1 MVIKKFILI
10 TFLFFCYV
18 TGFSQNSFFDDIHL
32 MDNQRS
38 KQLLNDSNGVIT
50 NSFLIR
56 STSSFQFLQ
65 SKLSAISKDIVQ
77 SISLNFDQQNNS
89 LLPISFNDGNMYPAR
104 GWQERYSYG
113 VNLKLLIF
121 DINYQPE
128 KLTVQNLTQEY
139 YAGNTNDGNF
149 MFKYFG
155 MVANNIDNFRQ
166 FGFDR
171 IEETTLG
178 QSRAGVKFK
187 YIAAGLS
194 NENIWWGPGKINS
207 LVFTNNAAGFKH
219 YYLKTVEPI
228 KTYIG
233 SFELAGVVGKL
244 DTTKYTEIDQEL
256 LNVCR
261 PCKVFKNLDERE
273 IDGITINWQPRWIP
287 NFYIGYAYSR
297 QFYRH
302 ATNVLGDTV
311 NFFSKDLP
319 KQEIGSLFFR
329 FSMPEDHAEFYG
341 EIGMPDETPWPW
353 KFFKTNVRTGYVF
366 GATKI
371 MPLKLWNSYL
381 DLNVEFT
388 QLQINDPR
396 KLFYIGKVNV
406 GGKPTSWYQSTIV
419 QQGYSNNGQL
429 IGASIGPGSNNQSI
443 SLTWNKGYNKI
454 GIYFERIS
462 YNNDFYSVAYISPY
476 NGSYVKEFNSN
487 VYGYYNRYWVDLT
500 QRLGFTLMPIKNILF
515 SASFANTKSLNYRW
529 IRIEDGSN
537 KYDEPSSLSDKYNEQ
552 FQMSIK
558 YLLHAVI
565 K

>member
-1 MVIKKFILI
+1 MVVKKI
-10 TFLFFCYV
+10 LFF
-18 TGFSQNSFFDDIHL
+18 TILFFSYFIGVAQNSFFDDIHL
-32 MDNQRS
+32 MDYQRTR
-38 KQLLNDSNGVIT
+38 QLLNDSNGVIT

-65 SKLSAISKDIVQ
+65 SKLKGTTKDIVQ
-77 SISLNFDQQNNS
+77 SVNFSFDQQNNS
-89 LLPISFNDGNMYPAR
+89 FLPTSFNDGNIYPAR

-139 YAGNTNDGNF
+139 YAGNTEDGNF

-166 FGFDR
+166 FGYDR

-178 QSRAGVKFK
+178 QSRVGLKFK
-187 YIAAGLS
+187 YMAAGIS
-194 NENIWWGPGKINS
+194 NENIWWGPGKRNG

-233 SFELAGVVGKL
+233 NFEFAGVVGKL
-244 DTTKYTEIDQEL
+244 EPTKYTDIDQSL
-256 LNVCR
+256 LDICQ

-273 IDGITINWQPRWIP
+273 IDGITINYQPKWIP

-297 QFYRH
+297 QFYRN
-302 ATNVLGDTV
+302 ATNEFGDTV

-319 KQEIGSLFFR
+319 KQEIGSMFFR
-329 FSMPEDHAEFYG
+329 FAMPEDHAEFYG

-353 KFFKTNVRTGYVF
+353 KFFKTTVRPGYII
-366 GATKI
+366 GASKLV
-371 MPLKLWNSYL
+371 PLKLWNSYL
-381 DLNVEFT
+381 NLNVEFT
-388 QLQINDPR
+388 QLQIMDPR
-396 KLFYIGKVNV
+396 KVLYQGFANV
-406 GGKPTSWYQSTIV
+406 GGRPDSWYQSTTV
-419 QQGYSNNGQL
+419 KQGWSNNGQL
-429 IGASIGPGSNNQSI
+429 LGASIGPGSNNQSI
-443 SLTWNKGYNKI
+443 SLSWNKGYNKV
-454 GIYFERIS
+454 GVFVERTS

-476 NGSYVKEFNSN
+476 FGTLVPSGQV

-500 QRLGFTLMPIKNILF
+500 QRLEIQIMPIKNLLL
-515 SASFANTKSLNYRW
+515 SASFSNTHALNYRW
-529 IRIEDGSN
+529 IRIEDGSS
-537 KYDEPSSLSDKYNEQ
+537 YDEPSSLSDKYNNQ

-558 YLLHAVI
+558 YLLHAVF

>member
-1 MVIKKFILI
+1 MVVKKLILV
-10 TFLFFCYV
+10 TFFFFCYFKGY
-18 TGFSQNSFFDDIHL
+18 TQNSFFDDIRL
-32 MDNQRS
+32 MDYQRNR
-38 KQLLNDSNGVIT
+38 QLLNDSNGIIT

-56 STSSFQFLQ
+56 STSSFQYLQ
-65 SKLSAISKDIVQ
+65 SKLKGTAKDIVQ

-89 LLPISFNDGNMYPAR
+89 LQPISFNDGNMYPAR

-128 KLTVQNLTQEY
+128 KITVQNLTQEY
-139 YAGNTNDGNF
+139 YPGNTGDGNF

-166 FGFDR
+166 FGYDR

-178 QSRAGVKFK
+178 QSRAGIKFK
-187 YIAAGLS
+187 YMAAGIS
-194 NENIWWGPGKINS
+194 NENIWWGPGKRNS

-228 KTYIG
+228 KSYIG

-244 DTTKYTEIDQEL
+244 DTTKYTDIDQEL
-256 LNVCR
+256 LNICR
-261 PCKVFKNLDERE
+261 PCKFFKNLDERE
-273 IDGITINWQPRWIP
+273 IDGITINYQPKWIP

-302 ATNVLGDTV
+302 ATNAVGDTI

-329 FSMPEDHAEFYG
+329 FAMPEDHAEFYG
-341 EIGMPDETPWPW
+341 EMGMPNEAPWPW
-353 KFFKTNVRTGYVF
+353 KFFKERMRPAFVF
-366 GATKI
+366 GASKLV
-371 MPLKLWNSYL
+371 PLKLFDSYL
-381 DLNVEFT
+381 SLNVEFT
-388 QLQINDPR
+388 QLQLMNQQDILINGSP
-396 KLFYIGKVNV
+396 FA
-406 GGKPTSWYQSTIV
+406 GGKPNSWYLSTIV
-419 QQGYSNNGQL
+419 NQGWSNNGQL

-443 SLTWNKGYNKI
+443 SLSWNRGYNKI
-454 GIYFERIS
+454 GVFVERTVF
-462 YNNDFYSVAYISPY
+462 NNDFYYSVYYNPY
-476 NGSYVKEFNSN
+476 AANG
-487 VYGYYNRYWVDLT
+487 YGYYNRYWVDLT
-500 QRLGFTLMPIKNILF
+500 KRLELQLMPIKNILI
-515 SASFANTKSLNYRW
+515 SASFTNTHAFNYRW
-529 IRIEDGSN
+529 IRIEDGSV
-537 KYDEPSSLSDKYNEQ
+537 YDAPSIYSDKYNNQ

-558 YLLHAVI
+558 YLLHAVV

>member
-1 MVIKKFILI
+1 MVVKK
-10 TFLFFCYV
+10 FLFFSIFLFYYLI
-18 TGFSQNSFFDDIHL
+18 GYGQNSFFDDIRL
-32 MDNQRS
+32 MDYQRTR
-38 KQLLNDSNGVIT
+38 QLLNDSNGVIT

-65 SKLSAISKDIVQ
+65 SKLKGTTKGIVQ
-77 SISLNFDQQNNS
+77 SISLNYDQQNNT
-89 LLPISFNDGNMYPAR
+89 LQPISFNDGNMYPAR

-113 VNLKLLIF
+113 INLKLLIF

-139 YAGNTNDGNF
+139 YSGNTGDGNF

-166 FGFDR
+166 FGYDR

-178 QSRAGVKFK
+178 QSRAGIKTK
-187 YIAAGLS
+187 YIAAGIS
-194 NENIWWGPGKINS
+194 NENIWWGPGKRNS
-207 LVFTNNAAGFKH
+207 LVFTNNASGFKH

-233 SFELAGVVGKL
+233 SFELAGIVGKL

-273 IDGITINWQPRWIP
+273 IDGITINYQPKWIP

-302 ATNVLGDTV
+302 ATNALGDTI

-329 FSMPEDHAEFYG
+329 FAMPEDHAEFYG
-341 EIGMPDETPWPW
+341 EMGMPNEAPWPW
-353 KFFKTNVRTGYVF
+353 KFFKDRMRPGFVF
-366 GATKI
+366 GATKLV
-371 MPLKLWNSYL
+371 PLKLFDSYL
-381 DLNVEFT
+381 SLNIEFT
-388 QLQINDPR
+388 QLQLINSRDILYEGQP
-396 KLFYIGKVNV
+396 FA
-406 GGKPTSWYQSTIV
+406 GGKPNSWYLSTIV
-419 QQGYSNNGQL
+419 NQGWSNNGQL
-429 IGASIGPGSNNQSI
+429 MGASIGPGSNNQSI
-443 SLTWNKGYNKI
+443 SLSWNKGYNKV
-454 GIYFERIS
+454 GVFVERTVF
-462 YNNDFYSVAYISPY
+462 NNDFYYSVYYNPY
-476 NGSYVKEFNSN
+476 TSNGYA
-487 VYGYYNRYWVDLT
+487 YYNRYWVDLT
-500 QRLGFTLMPIKNILF
+500 KRLELQLMPIKNLLL
-515 SASFANTKSLNYRW
+515 SASFTNTNSLNYRW
-529 IRIEDGSN
+529 IRIEDGSA
-537 KYDEPSSLSDKYNEQ
+537 YDEASRYSDKYNNQ
-552 FQMSIK
+552 FKMSIK
-558 YLLHAVI
+558 YLLHAVV